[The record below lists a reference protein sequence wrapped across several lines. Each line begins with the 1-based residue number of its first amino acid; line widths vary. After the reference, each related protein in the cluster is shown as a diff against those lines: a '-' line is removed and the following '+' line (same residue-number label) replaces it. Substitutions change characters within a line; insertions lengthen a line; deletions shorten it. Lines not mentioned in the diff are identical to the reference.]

1 MHSLPAVI
9 FLFGNFFPPCR
20 PPQFV
25 NVTVSVCD
33 NVVPIIGIMIL
44 RGKRGGGV
52 VGLWVL
58 MWHDA
63 TDCGLSCDKRLT
75 LFRSPL
81 YTSMLTS
88 LAVKCSTHRNGESAA
103 VRRTAVSRITIM
115 MTFCEC
121 VADNLSF
128 QLVDRDIN

>member
-1 MHSLPAVI
+1 MRSLSVVI
-9 FLFGNFFPPCR
+9 FFILWFFFPRVGPTFR
-20 PPQFV
+20 E
-25 NVTVSVCD
+25 CD
-33 NVVPIIGIMIL
+33 SFCVWHCCTDYSDYDITG
-44 RGKRGGGV
+44 GGGGGV

-75 LFRSPL
+75 LFWIPL
-81 YTSMLTS
+81 YTTMFAS
-88 LAVKCSTHRNGESAA
+88 LAVKCSAHRNRESAA
-103 VRRTAVSRITIM
+103 IRRTAVSRITIM
-115 MTFCEC
+115 MTFCDC